1 MKGLT
6 AKEEEI
12 MGFFWEKGP
21 LFVKEMLAFYEEP
34 KPHFNTLS
42 TIVRGLEDKGFLAHK
57 TYGNTYQ
64 YYAVVNKEDFSKGT
78 LKKVISKYFNN
89 SYLSAVSSLVKEEDI
104 SLEDLKQLIAEVERG
119 TNYEKHSY
127 NLFCIDSCL
136 RRFAGEKGCESSLFH
151 GSEY

>member
-12 MGFFWEKGP
+12 MGFFWKKGP
-21 LFVKEMLAFYEEP
+21 LFVKEMLAFYDEP

-42 TIVRGLEDKGFLAHK
+42 TIVRGLEEKGFLAHK

-64 YYAVVNKEDFSKGT
+64 YYAVVNRDDFSKGT

-89 SYLSAVSSLVKEEDI
+89 SFLGAVSSLVKEEDI
-104 SLEDLKQLIAEVERG
+104 SIEELKELIRQVEEG
-119 TNYEKHSY
+119 ENEK
-127 NLFCIDSCL
+127 
-136 RRFAGEKGCESSLFH
+136 KQ
-151 GSEY
+151 

>member
-104 SLEDLKQLIAEVERG
+104 SFLSPLLQSTVSGPPTKYPLLLPTMI
-119 TNYEKHSY
+119 
-127 NLFCIDSCL
+127 L
-136 RRFAGEKGCESSLFH
+136 R
-151 GSEY
+151 

>member
-42 TIVRGLEDKGFLAHK
+42 TIVRGLEDKGFLAH
-57 TYGNTYQ
+57 YIFGNTYQ
-64 YYAVVNKEDFSKGT
+64 YYPIVSEEDYAVVNKEDFSKGT

-119 TNYEKHSY
+119 TK
-127 NLFCIDSCL
+127 
-136 RRFAGEKGCESSLFH
+136 
-151 GSEY
+151 